1 MAFPHFHQLEA
12 KDCGPTCLRIIAK
25 HYGKLYPIADIKK
38 FCTMTRIGVSFQD
51 IINGAQKLGFDT
63 LPAKLSLQK
72 INEVPLPAILFWRQ
86 EHYVVLYKIVEK
98 KRGVRYFIS
107 DPNFGNISLSQEMF
121 TKHWI
126 SNDESGV
133 ALLMEPTDT
142 FHEMQPPP
150 TNRFESIARLSG
162 LFIDI
167 FRSNKQKSYLAFL
180 LICIAMVSTWFYPAL
195 FKRVIDQGVLGKNMN
210 IVFSLL
216 ITQLII
222 FCSQVISDSISS
234 ILLMQINFKVGIKF
248 LTNYLYKLI
257 RLPLKVFDA
266 KVNSDLMLR
275 MDDSDRIQSFLTHH
289 TLEFILSF
297 VNLSIFSIMLFYY
310 NPYCFGIFAGMAL
323 LSVFWTILFLN
334 RRRLLD
340 YSRFAVS
347 SETRNNIYELINEM
361 PEIKINNAHKSKIT
375 QWEKLQTK
383 LNKIG
388 LQALFLNYY
397 QLIGSNFFNRVKDI
411 FITALCAYF
420 VIHNKMTLGVMIT
433 IGFIIGQLNGPI
445 ENLINILRG
454 TQDAK
459 LSFERL
465 DEIQKMDDENRFKN
479 LCLSSSP
486 KYEIT
491 IKNVTFKYEGNHNPL
506 VLKDI
511 SMTIP
516 VGKITAIVGS
526 SGSGKTTL
534 MKLLLAIYDPSDG
547 GIFLDGTLLKEVDP
561 DTWRTRCG
569 VVMQDGF
576 IYSGTFAQNIA
587 LAEETPDLAKVEYV
601 SKIVCINDFIMS
613 LPLGYHTQ
621 IGRSGVDLS
630 GGQKQK
636 ILIARA
642 IYREPKFIFLD
653 EATSSLDANNEKKI
667 IENLQNYFQG
677 KTVLIIAHRLSTVK
691 KADQII
697 VLENGHIVENGN
709 HSCLTRQKGKY
720 FELVKNQLEL
730 GD

>member
-1 MAFPHFHQLEA
+1 
-12 KDCGPTCLRIIAK
+12 
-25 HYGKLYPIADIKK
+25 
-38 FCTMTRIGVSFQD
+38 
-51 IINGAQKLGFDT
+51 
-63 LPAKLSLQK
+63 
-72 INEVPLPAILFWRQ
+72 
-86 EHYVVLYKIVEK
+86 
-98 KRGVRYFIS
+98 
-107 DPNFGNISLSQEMF
+107 
-121 TKHWI
+121 
-126 SNDESGV
+126 
-133 ALLMEPTDT
+133 
-142 FHEMQPPP
+142 
-150 TNRFESIARLSG
+150 
-162 LFIDI
+162 
-167 FRSNKQKSYLAFL
+167 
-180 LICIAMVSTWFYPAL
+180 
-195 FKRVIDQGVLGKNMN
+195 
-210 IVFSLL
+210 
-216 ITQLII
+216 
-222 FCSQVISDSISS
+222 
-234 ILLMQINFKVGIKF
+234 
-248 LTNYLYKLI
+248 
-257 RLPLKVFDA
+257 
-266 KVNSDLMLR
+266 
-275 MDDSDRIQSFLTHH
+275 
-289 TLEFILSF
+289 
-297 VNLSIFSIMLFYY
+297 
-310 NPYCFGIFAGMAL
+310 
-323 LSVFWTILFLN
+323 
-334 RRRLLD
+334 
-340 YSRFAVS
+340 
-347 SETRNNIYELINEM
+347 
-361 PEIKINNAHKSKIT
+361 
-375 QWEKLQTK
+375 
-383 LNKIG
+383 
-388 LQALFLNYY
+388 
-397 QLIGSNFFNRVKDI
+397 
-411 FITALCAYF
+411 
-420 VIHNKMTLGVMIT
+420 
-433 IGFIIGQLNGPI
+433 
-445 ENLINILRG
+445 
-454 TQDAK
+454 
-459 LSFERL
+459 
-465 DEIQKMDDENRFKN
+465 
-479 LCLSSSP
+479 
-486 KYEIT
+486 
-491 IKNVTFKYEGNHNPL
+491 L